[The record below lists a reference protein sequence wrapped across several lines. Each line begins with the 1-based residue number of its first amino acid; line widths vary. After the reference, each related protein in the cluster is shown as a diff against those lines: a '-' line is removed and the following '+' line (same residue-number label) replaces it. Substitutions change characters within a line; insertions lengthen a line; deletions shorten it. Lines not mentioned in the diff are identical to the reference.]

1 MQKPHISLIYEVFS
15 FYRTPPTL
23 LTFLPSHRN
32 PAANDCRCLF
42 PPPRHPLSAPPAAA
56 AAAPDGR
63 QKNGEGPLSGPSLR
77 SKLRHC
83 SRISEDSFHC
93 MQVDTGS
100 RSGETAGW
108 FHPGYS
114 DCFMTARLLKSLL
127 KKRCAEPDSDNS
139 RIIPI
144 IQICNWSG
152 TAQSRPDCSSVT
164 FEWGLFC
171 QNKQPSCISYPKY
184 RKINRFHQKIYTIF
198 SIFYFNRTLRALIP
212 DIHVEDFMPVEIE
225 PVPQRQRS
233 HVLPV
238 RFCQVAV

>member
-1 MQKPHISLIYEVFS
+1 MKITATKRKKPCISTIYEVFS

-42 PPPRHPLSAPPAAA
+42 PPPRSEPKVPARAPCGFYRSVTAAA

-127 KKRCAEPDSDNS
+127 KKRCAEPDSGNS

-144 IQICNWSG
+144 IQI
-152 TAQSRPDCSSVT
+152 
-164 FEWGLFC
+164 
-171 QNKQPSCISYPKY
+171 
-184 RKINRFHQKIYTIF
+184 
-198 SIFYFNRTLRALIP
+198 
-212 DIHVEDFMPVEIE
+212 
-225 PVPQRQRS
+225 
-233 HVLPV
+233 
-238 RFCQVAV
+238 